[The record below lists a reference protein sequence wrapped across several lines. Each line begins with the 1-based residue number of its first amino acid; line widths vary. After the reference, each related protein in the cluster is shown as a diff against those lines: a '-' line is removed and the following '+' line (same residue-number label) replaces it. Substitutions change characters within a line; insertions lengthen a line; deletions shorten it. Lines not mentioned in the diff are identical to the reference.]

1 MKQYV
6 ALFRGINVGGNNILP
21 MAKLRE
27 LLTAMGLADVRSYI
41 QSGNIVAR
49 SDLAQGALE
58 QLVHQLIQREFGGE
72 LTIVARTASQFH
84 MIFQRNPYPE
94 IDRKRIY
101 FTLLAERAVPER
113 IEALQARDIAPDEL
127 QLIDG
132 VIYLRYATQL
142 SHSPVNN
149 NALERWLKVAATTRN
164 YNTMEKLVHL
174 STEH

>member
-1 MKQYV
+1 MERYV
-6 ALFRGINVGGNNILP
+6 ILLRGVMPTGRNSVP
-21 MAKLRE
+21 MAPLRAA
-27 LLTAMGLADVRSYI
+27 LRAAGLHDIVSYI